1 MTQPKPTPDQ
11 FAVGGQSG
19 QVLTHSGA
27 ATVWTTVSSSSSS
40 VTKTTASRTAGNT
53 AVTLTVPAGEDV
65 VCISVDTGS
74 GIRVSVSGFDSTIN
88 TADRTFKSHYENGL
102 GLFSPPDT
110 SITQPYLYG
119 VRNYYVFVSYTAA
132 TRTVS
137 IELKSEEKHAAA
149 VGAGTA
155 PTVTTAIASAMAIEM
170 WSSG

>member
-65 VCISVDTGS
+65 VCISVDVGQGT
-74 GIRVSVSGFDSTIN
+74 RVSVSGFDSTIN
-88 TADRTFKSHYENGL
+88 TADRTFRNHYDSGL
-102 GLFSPPDT
+102 GPFTGENPGPF
-110 SITQPYLYG
+110 LYG
-119 VRNYYVFVSYTAA
+119 VLNYYVFVSYTAA

-137 IELKSEEKHAAA
+137 IELKSVQVSASVATPGQTP
-149 VGAGTA
+149 V
-155 PTVTTAIASAMAIEM
+155 VTTLVNNAMAIEM

>member
-40 VTKTTASRTAGNT
+40 VTKTTASRTTGTT

-65 VCISVDTGS
+65 VCISVDTGQ
-74 GIRVSVSGFDSTIN
+74 GTRVSVSGFDSTIN
-88 TADRTFKSHYENGL
+88 TADRTFRNHYDSGL
-102 GLFSPPDT
+102 GPWTADP
-110 SITQPYLYG
+110 PYLYG
-119 VRNYYVFVSYTAA
+119 VLNYYVFVSYTAA

-137 IELKSEEKHAAA
+137 IELKSVQA
-149 VGAGTA
+149 TA
-155 PTVTTAIASAMAIEM
+155 SVSAPGQSSVVTTLVNNAMAIEM